1 MLLLEKEDVVFLLSL
16 LFDATA
22 TACFLLLLLILYALL
37 VLSRGELQL

>member
-1 MLLLEKEDVVFLLSL
+1 MLLLEDVVFLLSL
-16 LFDATA
+16 LFDAA

>member
-1 MLLLEKEDVVFLLSL
+1 MLLLEKEDVVFLCLSL
-16 LFDATA
+16 LFDAA